1 MQDAS
6 CTTMELTPMMRQWH
20 RFKRRYSDA
29 ILFFRAGDF
38 YEMFHEDAEIAAR
51 ELGITLTSRG
61 RERGKPVPLAG
72 VPYHA
77 VESYLVKL
85 VRKGYKV
92 AICEQVE
99 DPKQAKG
106 LVRREVV
113 RVVTPGTL
121 TEAAEEKCNNY
132 LAAVLLRDRRAGVAY
147 ADLSTGEFACG
158 EFSGERA
165 EQEVLDL
172 LASLSPAE
180 CLVGSQE
187 EERRVSEAL
196 GSFTTPAEELF
207 EVEAAR
213 QALLEHFG
221 VSSLHGFGIEGQDL
235 AVACAG
241 AVLQY
246 LRDTQMGAVGNIT
259 TLRRVSQAERM
270 LIDSATLQHLE
281 VLRNM
286 RERTESRTLV
296 EVMDRTL
303 TPMGGRLLRRWLAS
317 PLTDVRRIGR
327 RLDAVEELLSHPER
341 LEEVRALLKGMGD
354 LERLGSRVVRG
365 CATPRDLAALRRSLE
380 VLPELKNALS
390 GFGSELLREIASEL
404 KPQEELVERLR
415 RGIVDSPPASLKD
428 GGVIRSGYSPEL
440 DRLREACTK
449 GKEWIAEFE
458 RRERRRT
465 GIASLKVGYNSVIG
479 YYIQVTKPN
488 LHLVPKDYIR
498 RQTLAGA
505 ERFVTEELRRMEA
518 EIASAHER
526 AVRLEERLFEEM
538 VRECASRFPEIQR
551 TALSVARLD
560 VLQSFALV
568 ALERGYTK
576 PEVFHGREVVIRA
589 GRHPVVEVYEQNFV
603 PNDTEITE
611 REHVVIVTG
620 PNMAGKSTYLR
631 QVALIVLL
639 AQAGSFVP
647 AEEARIGVVDRLFTR
662 VGASDD
668 LSSGRSTFM
677 VEMQE
682 TANILHNV
690 TDRSLVVLDEIGRGT
705 STYDGMSIAWAVA
718 EHLHRLGVRALFATH
733 YHQLTELERLP
744 GVCNW
749 HAAVREEGGR
759 VVFLHRVVRG
769 YADRSYGIHVAR
781 LAGMPEEVIAR
792 AEEVLSLLEGNERE
806 IRTARR
812 RRKLAKLLSDPA
824 QRTLEAAPPAES
836 EVVRELKRLDPEQMT
851 PLQALQ
857 ELFRL
862 KRLAGS

>member
-1 MQDAS
+1 
-6 CTTMELTPMMRQWH
+6 MELTPMMRQWH

-38 YEMFHEDAEIAAR
+38 YEMFHEDAEIAAK

-72 VPYHA
+72 IPYHA
-77 VESYLVKL
+77 LESYLVKL

-132 LAAVLLRDRRAGVAY
+132 LAAVLLRGERAGVAY

-158 EFSGERA
+158 EFSGDKA

-172 LASLSPAE
+172 LASLSPSE
-180 CLVGSQE
+180 CLVSSQE
-187 EERRVSEAL
+187 EERRVREAL
-196 GSFTTPAEELF
+196 GCFTAFAQELF
-207 EVEAAR
+207 EDAR
-213 QALLEHFG
+213 ETLLEHFG
-221 VSSLHGFGIEGQDL
+221 VSSLHGFGIEEQRL

-241 AVLQY
+241 AVLGY
-246 LRDTQMGAVGNIT
+246 LRETQMGAVGNIT
-259 TLRRVSQAERM
+259 TLRRVSRAERM
-270 LIDSATLQHLE
+270 LIDSTTLRHLE

-286 RERTESRTLV
+286 REGSESRTLV
-296 EVMDRTL
+296 EVMDSTL
-303 TPMGGRLLRRWLAS
+303 TPMGGRLLRRWLSS
-317 PLTDVRRIGR
+317 PLTDVAEIGR
-327 RLDAVEELLSHPER
+327 RLEAVEVLFSEHACTEQLRST
-341 LEEVRALLKGMGD
+341 LKKVGD

-365 CATPRDLAALRRSLE
+365 CATPRDLVALRRSLE
-380 VLPELKNALS
+380 AVPELRQRLQELEA
-390 GFGSELLREIASEL
+390 GLLRELASRML
-404 KPQEELVERLR
+404 PQEELVEKLR
-415 RGIVDSPPASLKD
+415 RALADSPPTTLKD
-428 GGVIRSGYSPEL
+428 GGVIRQGYSEEL

-449 GKEWIAEFE
+449 GREWIAEFE

-488 LHLVPKDYIR
+488 LHLVPKNYIR

-526 AVRLEERLFEEM
+526 AVRLEEKLFGEL
-538 VRECASRFPEIQR
+538 VQECASRFREIQQ
-551 TALSVARLD
+551 TAQAIAVLD
-560 VLQSFALV
+560 VLQSFATV

-576 PEVFHGREVVIRA
+576 PEVHEGRELVIKA
-589 GRHPVVEVYEQNFV
+589 GRHPVVEVYEPSFV

-631 QVALIVLL
+631 QVALITLL

-647 AEEARIGVVDRLFTR
+647 AEHARIGVVDRLFTR

-682 TANILHNV
+682 TANILHNA
-690 TDRSLVVLDEIGRGT
+690 TPRSLVVLDEIGRGT

-749 HAAVREEGGR
+749 HAAVREEGDS

-769 YADRSYGIHVAR
+769 HADRSYGIHVAR
-781 LAGMPEEVIAR
+781 LAGLPEEVIAR
-792 AEEVLSLLEGNERE
+792 AEEVLALLEGGERE

-812 RRKLAKLLSDPA
+812 RRKLARLLSDPA
-824 QRTLEAAPPAES
+824 QLTLDAHSEHAAHSA
-836 EVVRELKRLDPEQMT
+836 VLRELRKLTPEQMT
-851 PLQALQ
+851 PLEALQ

-862 KRLAGS
+862 KRLAGN

>member
-1 MQDAS
+1 
-6 CTTMELTPMMRQWH
+6 MELTPMMRQWH

-72 VPYHA
+72 IPYHA
-77 VESYLVKL
+77 AESYLVKL
-85 VRKGYKV
+85 VKKGYKV

-99 DPKQAKG
+99 DPRQAKG

-121 TEAAEEKCNNY
+121 TEAAEDKQSTY
-132 LAAVLLRDRRAGVAY
+132 LAAVALRGERAGMAY

-158 EFSGERA
+158 EFAGARA

-172 LASLSPAE
+172 LASVSPSE
-180 CLVGSQE
+180 CLVSSQG
-187 EERRVSEAL
+187 EERRVKEAL
-196 GSFTTPAEELF
+196 GCFTAVAEELF
-207 EVEAAR
+207 EHAR
-213 QALLEHFG
+213 ERLLQHFG
-221 VSSLHGFGIEGQDL
+221 VSSLHGFGIEGQEL
-235 AVACAG
+235 AVSCAG
-241 AVLQY
+241 AVLGY
-246 LRDTQMGAVGNIT
+246 LMDTQMGEVSNVT
-259 TLRRVSQAERM
+259 SLRRISAAERM
-270 LIDSATLQHLE
+270 LIDSTTLRHLE
-281 VLRNM
+281 VLRNL
-286 RERTESRTLV
+286 REGSESRTLV

-303 TPMGGRLLRRWLAS
+303 TPMGGRLLRRWLSS
-317 PLTDVRRIGR
+317 PLTDVGRIRR
-327 RLDAVEELLSHPER
+327 RLEAVEALYSEQALTEELRSLLKRVGDIER
-341 LEEVRALLKGMGD
+341 LS
-354 LERLGSRVVRG
+354 SRVVRG

-380 VLPELKNALS
+380 VVPELRRILS
-390 GFGSELLREIASEL
+390 ELSSELLSEIASDMV
-404 KPQEELVERLR
+404 PQRELVDTLTKAL
-415 RGIVDSPPASLKD
+415 VDAPPASLKD
-428 GGVIRSGYSPEL
+428 GGVIRRGYSEEL
-440 DRLREACTK
+440 DRLREACTR
-449 GKEWIAEFE
+449 GREWIAEFE
-458 RRERRRT
+458 RQEKKRT

-488 LHLVPKDYIR
+488 LHLVPRHYIR

-518 EIASAHER
+518 EIASAQER
-526 AVRLEERLFEEM
+526 AVRLEERLFEEL
-538 VRECASRFPEIQR
+538 VRECASRFRELQL
-551 TALSVARLD
+551 TARAIARLD
-560 VLQSFALV
+560 VLQSFATV
-568 ALERGYTK
+568 ALERGYTM
-576 PEVFHGREVVIRA
+576 PEVHEGRELVIRA

-603 PNDTEITE
+603 PNDAELGE
-611 REHVVIVTG
+611 REHLVIVTG

-647 AEEARIGVVDRLFTR
+647 AEQAKIGVVDRLFTR

-682 TANILHNV
+682 TANILHNA
-690 TDRSLVVLDEIGRGT
+690 TPRSLVVLDEIGRGT
-705 STYDGMSIAWAVA
+705 STYDGLSIAWAVA
-718 EHLHRLGVRALFATH
+718 EHLHRMGVRTLFATH

-744 GVCNW
+744 GVSNW
-749 HAAVREEGGR
+749 HAAVREEGGS

-769 YADRSYGIHVAR
+769 YANRSYGIHVAK
-781 LAGMPEEVIAR
+781 LAGMPDEVTAR
-792 AEEVLSLLEGNERE
+792 AREVLALLEGREERE
-806 IRTARR
+806 LRTAKR

-824 QRTLEAAPPAES
+824 QQRLALSAPQEEHSA
-836 EVVRELKRLDPEQMT
+836 VVRELRKIEPEQLT
-851 PLQALQ
+851 PLEALQ

-862 KRLAGS
+862 KRLVES